1 MNFISQWKTI
11 FWQSFSNYLT
21 EWNKYI
27 FLTTYLFYK
36 YPQRESVDVSDFE
49 LVTAP
54 KCQKQLL
61 LSNVLLEMDA
71 YHVKLL

>member
-11 FWQSFSNYLT
+11 FWQSFSNCLT
-21 EWNKYI
+21 E
-27 FLTTYLFYK
+27 LFYK
-36 YPQRESVDVSDFE
+36 YPQCESVDVSDFE